1 MLPVLKF
8 FSALALALWLGG
20 MIFFATSI
28 APVAFSV
35 LPTREMAGN
44 VVNGVMRNLH
54 FLAFG
59 AGSVLLVTFALRA
72 MLGHV
77 RLMPVKAL
85 LALVMLGIAL
95 YSQFGVSAPLAEMR
109 REIGSIDRLAP
120 EDPMRVRF
128 GDMHR
133 LSVALMG
140 VNILLAVA
148 VLALEQVPE
157 A

>member
-20 MIFFATSI
+20 MVFFATSI

-35 LPTREMAGN
+35 LPTRELAGN
-44 VVNGVMRNLH
+44 VVNGVMANLH
-54 FLAFG
+54 YLAYG
-59 AGSVLLVTFALRA
+59 AATVLLLSFALRA

-77 RLMPVKAL
+77 RLMPLKAFLVL
-85 LALVMLGIAL
+85 LMLGIAV
-95 YSQFGVSAPLAEMR
+95 YSGLGVSAPLAEMR
-109 REIGSIDRLAP
+109 REVGSIDRLAP
-120 EDPMRVRF
+120 EEPMRVRF
-128 GDMHR
+128 GNMHR

-140 VNILLAVA
+140 VNMILAIA